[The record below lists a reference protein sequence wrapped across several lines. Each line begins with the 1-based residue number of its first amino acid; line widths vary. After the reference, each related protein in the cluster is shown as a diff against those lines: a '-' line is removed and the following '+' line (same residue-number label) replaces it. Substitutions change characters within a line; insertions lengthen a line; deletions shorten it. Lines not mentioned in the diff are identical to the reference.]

1 MNLRLEKTDDFS
13 NKKWEVRKL
22 DIKVLGP
29 GCSRCQQLEKD
40 VVNVLADMNVT
51 ANVQK
56 VKDIQS
62 IMSYK
67 IMSTPALVI
76 NEKVKVFGKV
86 PKKDEIKKYIQEEL

>member
-1 MNLRLEKTDDFS
+1 M
-13 NKKWEVRKL
+13 